1 MLTILF
7 FVEYFLEKIAP
18 RKYIFG
24 TWISLPPISLTKNS
38 GQIFACTRTHTH
50 IHIRIHIDDLRSK
63 KSEMQNSLEKNIS
76 RLNEILT
83 IRGWKIWHD
92 EDDKPQH
99 HLISIYTVMQNTHT
113 MFGGSI
119 FKHNPRSYVTESWF

>member
-50 IHIRIHIDDLRSK
+50 IHIRIHIDDLTSK

-83 IRGWKIWHD
+83 LRGSKIWSD
-92 EDDKPQH
+92 NANKPQH
-99 HLISIYTVMQNTHT
+99 DFISIYTVMQSTHT
-113 MFGGSI
+113 MSGGSI
-119 FKHNPRSYVTESWF
+119 FKHNPGSYVIVS